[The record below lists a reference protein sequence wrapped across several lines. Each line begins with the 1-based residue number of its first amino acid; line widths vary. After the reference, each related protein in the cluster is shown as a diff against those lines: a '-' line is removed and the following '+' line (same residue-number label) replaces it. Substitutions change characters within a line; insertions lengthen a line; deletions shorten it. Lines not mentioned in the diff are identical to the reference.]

1 MDVLVEMFLISL
13 LGWFCSRTCNACV
26 SAVGLFLG
34 HVHQNMNTWLKKG
47 QAHFAL
53 CLHCVSQC
61 SHNRP
66 SVLGWKPMYSS
77 AEASKGNLCLFE
89 NVLEDNYPPRNFQCK
104 LVSMSFLVK
113 ITSWTDQ
120 LHKLFDSILVFTL
133 IGSMVHKKTSN
144 GFSPN
149 VFHGDSIS
157 FSLVSL
163 LTTSHPKSKAIVF
176 LFTDKVQ
183 TAFLNKTAL

>member
-120 LHKLFDSILVFTL
+120 LHKLFDSILVLTL
-133 IGSMVHKKTSN
+133 VEKNGSQKT
-144 GFSPN
+144 PN
-149 VFHGDSIS
+149 VFHGESIS